1 MNIKDFKPG
10 QEVFA
15 LSTTK
20 GRTVNHTIRKYI
32 VKSVG
37 RKYVKVSAEDYPAL
51 TIDFMSN
58 NIETDHYLV
67 ENRDWGDRMKLF
79 TSFQAANDEI
89 EREAL
94 KIWLREAVNFN
105 KIRLYSAEQ
114 LRAVR
119 DILEGKGNG
128 KEKKV

>member
-15 LSTTK
+15 LSTTR

-37 RKYVKVSAEDYPAL
+37 RKYVKVATEEHPTS
-51 TIDFMSN
+51 TIAFSGSN
-58 NIETDHYLV
+58 ILSDQYLV

-79 TSFQAANDEI
+79 TSLQAANDEI
-89 EREAL
+89 DREAL
-94 KIWLREAVNFN
+94 QTWLREAVNFN
-105 KIRLYSAEQ
+105 KIRFYSVEQ
-114 LRAVR
+114 LRAVK
-119 DILEGKGNG
+119 DILRGKDNG
-128 KEKKV
+128 EEKEV

>member
-15 LSTTK
+15 LSTIK

-37 RKYVKVSAEDYPAL
+37 RKYVKVFAEDYPAL
-51 TIDFMSN
+51 TIEFMSN

-105 KIRLYSAEQ
+105 KIRLYSVEQ

>member
-37 RKYVKVSAEDYPAL
+37 RKYVKVAAEDYPAL
-51 TIDFMSN
+51 TIEFMSN
-58 NIETDHYLV
+58 NIEADHYLV
-67 ENRDWGDRMKLF
+67 ENKDWGDRMKLF

-89 EREAL
+89 ERGAL
-94 KIWLREAVNFN
+94 KIWLREAVGFN
-105 KIRLYSAEQ
+105 KIQFYSVEQ